1 MNTKNYIYYNT
12 REPAHKNQVGL
23 FYFLWLGEHG
33 RHKPYDISKI
43 TAEHPDAGY
52 HPDADYWGGIGTYHH
67 WGEPFYGYYY
77 SDDEWV
83 VRRHMKLIIQSGV
96 DFLYFDTTNAC
107 IYEKNAKL
115 VMSVLQEYHDA
126 GHRVPGVMFY
136 TNTASG
142 KTVDALYKAIYQPGF
157 CRDVWYKID
166 GKPAIIAFEEE
177 LTDELRGFFTVKKPQ
192 WPNEPD
198 KVGGWPWMDF
208 TKPQRIFVDENG
220 NGECISVSVAQ
231 HPQLRFGD
239 SVLYGEETNCGR
251 AYHDGAND
259 KSPDAYKNC
268 CNFNEQFKRAL
279 EANVPYT
286 LVTGWNEWIAGQWQ
300 GIPERPVMFVD
311 CANYEYSR
319 DIEMMR
325 GGYFDNYYKALCDW
339 CARLKGLTT
348 AEKLS
353 DGKTIR
359 VNGYSDGAFHR
370 NHEGYGCVYKNDS
383 GRNSLRY
390 LDISGC
396 DKTFAIRLTTADK
409 IDYTDH
415 CGTFMEIYIRVGDKR
430 YTVRDYDTMQGTASL
445 VSGNERKTI
454 PTEFTDNS
462 ISVTIPWDGV
472 KVGESI
478 YLKAADS
485 REKIASAEDFYDKG
499 DVLPLGYA
507 EIEIIRS

>member
-1 MNTKNYIYYNT
+1 MKKIYSPTNAKNSQI
-12 REPAHKNQVGL
+12 GL

-52 HPDADYWGGIGTYHH
+52 HPDAEYWGGIGTYHH

-83 VRRHMKLIIQSGV
+83 VRRHMKLIMQSGV
-96 DFLYFDTTNAC
+96 NFLFFDTTNAC

-115 VMSVLQEYHDA
+115 VMSVLQEYHDQ

-142 KTVDALYKAIYQPGF
+142 KTVDALYKAIYKPGF
-157 CRDVWYKID
+157 CRDVWYIID

-177 LTDELRGFFTVKKPQ
+177 LSDELRGFFTVKKPQ
-192 WPNEPD
+192 WPNEPS

-220 NGECISVSVAQ
+220 VGECINVSVAQ

-268 CNFNEQFKRAL
+268 CNFNEQFERAL
-279 EANVPYT
+279 EADLPYT

-300 GIPERPVMFVD
+300 GTPERPVMFVD

-325 GGYFDNYYKALCDW
+325 GGYFDNYYKSLCDW
-339 CARLKGLTT
+339 CARLKGITR

-353 DGKTIR
+353 VGETVR
-359 VNGYSDGAFHR
+359 VNGYTDGALHR
-370 NHEGYGCVYKNDS
+370 DHEGYGCVYKNDS
-383 GRNSLRY
+383 GRNSLRW
-390 LDISGC
+390 LDISNNG
-396 DKTFAIRLTTADK
+396 DTITVRLTAAST
-409 IDYTDH
+409 IDYEDRD
-415 CGTFMEIYIRVGDKR
+415 GAFMEIYIRVGGKR
-430 YTVRDYDTMQGTASL
+430 YTVRDYDTTQGNAFL
-445 VSGNERKTI
+445 VSGDERKTI
-454 PTEFTDNS
+454 PAVFTADS
-462 ISVTIPWDGV
+462 ICVTIPCDNV
-472 KVGESI
+472 TAGESI
-478 YLKAADS
+478 YIKAADS
-485 REKIASAEDFYDKG
+485 REPIVSAEDFYDKG

-507 EIEIIRS
+507 EIEIIRD